1 MDLSAMDEELGVT
14 GRDKR
19 WLVPGSVLWRLSC
32 AALALRFASS
42 LALLMVVFTTLGWLG
57 KSVSCADMSHC
68 VGVGGVM
75 AYPTLLRTTPNFGAG
90 IVAYETITGSLV
102 AGLVLMLL
110 PLAGSCYFTCQA
122 LLKGTKKAYLE
133 DVRITTC
140 CTAWI
145 GACVGIFI
153 PPFFSTKQ
161 FCNLTNFDVNSAYR
175 SEGSPVPAVSSNIC
189 DQLRL
194 VEVCV
199 AVAALCVCCTG
210 LLVFQRYSRFWG
222 TLLGLGCLK
231 CMLSGFLLC
240 ITITVVRE
248 SSEMILEIMNSE
260 KQGVGLQAPMVDQ
273 LNLLCSS
280 LTWGGCI
287 LALSNMA
294 CGALTVWAAH
304 LRSHLLSCTNLVC
317 NFVFFFVNAVSFC
330 AMLFEKATFTVV
342 CDYTLYPMVQSERAR
357 AEAAALCTI
366 KPQFTFAWFLVA
378 LLALMHLCAFI
389 VSAFLFQREF
399 CRSKPK
405 TGALIS
411 APSIDSLPPK
421 WGVRR

>member
-1 MDLSAMDEELGVT
+1 MGEDMGVS
-14 GRDKR
+14 GKGKR

-32 AALALRFASS
+32 AALALRIATS
-42 LALLMVVFTTLGWLG
+42 LALLVVVFTALGWLG
-57 KSVSCADMSHC
+57 KAVSCVDMSNC
-68 VGVGGVM
+68 VGAGGVM

-110 PLAGSCYFTCQA
+110 PMAGSCYFTCQA
-122 LLKGTKKAYLE
+122 LLKGTKKAYLD

-140 CTAWI
+140 CTAWV

-153 PPFFSTKQ
+153 PPVFFTQQ
-161 FCNLTNFDVNSAYR
+161 FCDLTNFDVNSAYR
-175 SEGSPVPAVSSNIC
+175 SEGSPVPAVSGNIC

-194 VEVCV
+194 VQACL
-199 AVAALCVCCTG
+199 AVAALCVCSIG
-210 LLVFQRYSRFWG
+210 LLLFQRYSRLWAA
-222 TLLGLGCLK
+222 LLGLGCLK
-231 CMLSGFLLC
+231 CTLSGFLLC
-240 ITITVVRE
+240 ITVTVVRE

-260 KQGVGLQAPMVDQ
+260 KEGVGLQAPMVNQ
-273 LNLLCSS
+273 LGLFASA

-287 LALSNMA
+287 LALSNLA

-342 CDYTLYPMVQSERAR
+342 CNYTLYPMIQSERAR
-357 AEAAALCTI
+357 AEAASLCTI
-366 KPQFTFAWFLVA
+366 KPQFTFAWLLVFL
-378 LLALMHLCAFI
+378 LTLMHLSAFI
-389 VSAFLFQREF
+389 VSALLFQREF